1 MKQAAEF
8 NMRGQG
14 QSLVAFLMFVN
25 DVHAM
30 GLKTGQ
36 GLLLTEAF
44 YWDMND
50 ETRAFAKKFAARMG
64 GKMPSANQAGV
75 YSSTLAYLKAV
86 AATGSD
92 NAKDVVP
99 QMKKAP
105 FKDPLFGDMSVRADG
120 RAVHAMHLFQVKTPE
135 ESKYPYDYYKLV
147 KTIPGEQAFRPMAE
161 GGCAFVK

>member
-1 MKQAAEF
+1 
-8 NMRGQG
+8 
-14 QSLVAFLMFVN
+14 MFVN

-75 YSSTLAYLKAV
+75 YSSTLAYLRAV

-92 NAKDVVP
+92 NALIQIDLINISPLDRAYQVLKTDKPDQRCDPRPCLDAVV
-99 QMKKAP
+99 A
-105 FKDPLFGDMSVRADG
+105 GGAT
-120 RAVHAMHLFQVKTPE
+120 AH
-135 ESKYPYDYYKLV
+135 ESDHN
-147 KTIPGEQAFRPMAE
+147 
-161 GGCAFVK
+161 